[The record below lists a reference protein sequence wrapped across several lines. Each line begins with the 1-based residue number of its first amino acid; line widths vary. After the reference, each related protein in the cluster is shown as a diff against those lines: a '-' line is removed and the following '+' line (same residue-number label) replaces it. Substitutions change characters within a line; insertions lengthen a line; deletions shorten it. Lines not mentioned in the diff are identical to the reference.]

1 MELPVRKN
9 EIYTVDIL
17 DQGYLGEGITKIDGY
32 TIFVLNAIKGEK
44 CKILILKTTTSH
56 AFAKLL
62 EVINPSKER
71 LKQIASHIKGVE
83 AVT

>member
-32 TIFVLNAIKGEK
+32 TIFVPNAIKGEK
-44 CKILILKTTTSH
+44 CKILTVVSQN
-56 AFAKLL
+56 KL
-62 EVINPSKER
+62 
-71 LKQIASHIKGVE
+71 IKFLHHFWCG
-83 AVT
+83 

>member
-32 TIFVLNAIKGEK
+32 TILYRMLLKEK
-44 CKILILKTTTSH
+44 NVKYLY
-56 AFAKLL
+56 
-62 EVINPSKER
+62 
-71 LKQIASHIKGVE
+71 
-83 AVT
+83 